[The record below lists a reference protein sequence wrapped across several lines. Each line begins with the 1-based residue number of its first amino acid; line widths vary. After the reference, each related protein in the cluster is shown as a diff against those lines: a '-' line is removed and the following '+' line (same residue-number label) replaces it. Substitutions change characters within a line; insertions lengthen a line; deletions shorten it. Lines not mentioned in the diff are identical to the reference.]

1 MLDVGG
7 QAEGAASPPAQ
18 GGEFGPNPAGESAL
32 TYTGVLGAFRNVV
45 SNALESGR
53 IPLDQRD
60 VIHDYFSSLQR

>member
-1 MLDVGG
+1 
-7 QAEGAASPPAQ
+7 
-18 GGEFGPNPAGESAL
+18 
-32 TYTGVLGAFRNVV
+32 VV